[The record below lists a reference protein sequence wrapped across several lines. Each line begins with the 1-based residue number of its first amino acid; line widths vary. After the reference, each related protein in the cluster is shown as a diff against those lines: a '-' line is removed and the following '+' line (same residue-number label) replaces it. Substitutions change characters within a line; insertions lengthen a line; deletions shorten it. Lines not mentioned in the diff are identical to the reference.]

1 MAGQYLPIN
10 CHKHKLSIFLSP
22 DVAGAEGILKFKYK
36 IKCPIEIAYN
46 EHPRQTVFHLWQWD
60 AMNPRQLRTATE
72 QDRETD
78 KGREQRSVPG
88 PQQIILEKRRELCT
102 HLVWPL
108 LMKMNSI
115 RWVNFPHTEMQIP
128 QRRGGGRLLL
138 KKLVLSRPR
147 KMPIK
152 WEATTMEIRLYA
164 LLISTAQIRATKNIR
179 GNMIHQQCKIMQAV
193 QIIVVLRGRDRAD
206 LLRPR

>member
-1 MAGQYLPIN
+1 MKFLQWITLGRVERHPLEFTSINNKKSSLTCCRRALISAQTFRLSAQMAGQYLPIN

-78 KGREQRSVPG
+78 NGRAQRRLLG

-115 RWVNFPHTEMQIP
+115 RWVYFPHTEMQIP
-128 QRRGGGRLLL
+128 
-138 KKLVLSRPR
+138 
-147 KMPIK
+147 
-152 WEATTMEIRLYA
+152 
-164 LLISTAQIRATKNIR
+164 
-179 GNMIHQQCKIMQAV
+179 
-193 QIIVVLRGRDRAD
+193 
-206 LLRPR
+206 